1 MITNSKH
8 NLTGIN
14 NNNEINL
21 TGKNDVKSVAFI
33 HKIELLK
40 TRIVNNYL
48 VPLFSKQ
55 WNVLNENI
63 FFINKHKDL
72 LEKYYKIY
80 KLDELLVYIELIK
93 ILKMLVDEH
102 NLLLDSER
110 QLNNSKDPNDV
121 VNMIYKT
128 TMIRLLPEYEIYNSI
143 VGRPKRELNQKYNEE
158 IIIDIKIMMTNETIT
173 FKKIKEFIKNKYF
186 FNS

>member
-14 NNNEINL
+14 DSNENNL
-21 TGKNDVKSVAFI
+21 TGKNDVKNVAFI
-33 HKIELLK
+33 YKIESLK
-40 TRIVNNYL
+40 TRIINNYL

-63 FFINKHKDL
+63 FFVDKHKDL
-72 LEKYYKIY
+72 LEKYYKTY
-80 KLDELLVYIELIK
+80 QLSDLLVYIELIK

-102 NLLLDSER
+102 NLLIDSEK
-110 QLNNSKDPNDV
+110 QLNNIKDPNDV

-143 VGRPKRELNQKYNEE
+143 LGRPKRELSQKYKEE
-158 IIIDIKIMMTNETIT
+158 IIEDIKKMMTNEKIT
-173 FKKIKEFIKNKYF
+173 FNKIKEFIKNKYLF
-186 FNS
+186 CQ

>member
-14 NNNEINL
+14 HSNENNL
-21 TGKNDVKSVAFI
+21 TGKNDIKSVAFI
-33 HKIELLK
+33 YKIESLK
-40 TRIVNNYL
+40 TRIINNYL

-63 FFINKHKDL
+63 FFVDKHKDL
-72 LEKYYKIY
+72 LEKYYKTY
-80 KLDELLVYIELIK
+80 QLSDLLVYIELIK

-102 NLLLDSER
+102 NLLIDSEK
-110 QLNNSKDPNDV
+110 QLNNIKDPNDV

-143 VGRPKRELNQKYNEE
+143 LGRPKRELSQKYNEE
-158 IIIDIKIMMTNETIT
+158 IIEDIKKMMTNEKIT
-173 FKKIKEFIKNKYF
+173 FNKIKEFIKNKYL
-186 FNS
+186 FNQ